1 MQSTTRYG
9 SNLGKN
15 LRDFEP
21 DAITNQSIHD
31 SIPNQQSSSL
41 LYNQNFFIPTDRPQ
55 TASQAEF
62 RGSAVPQTS
71 SLIHGHNQS
80 VNILPDSHITASN
93 AGSKG

>member
-62 RGSAVPQTS
+62 RGSAVP
-71 SLIHGHNQS
+71 
-80 VNILPDSHITASN
+80 
-93 AGSKG
+93 